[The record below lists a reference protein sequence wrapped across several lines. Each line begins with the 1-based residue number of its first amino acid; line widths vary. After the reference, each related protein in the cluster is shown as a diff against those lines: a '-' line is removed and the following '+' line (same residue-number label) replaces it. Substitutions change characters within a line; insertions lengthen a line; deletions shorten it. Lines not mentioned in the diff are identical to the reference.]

1 MTETTIALTLPIRRV
16 VLGNS
21 AVPPPAWLRTQHQR
35 LAHNE
40 PIKNGSSRA
49 AKSAAVQSL
58 EEHLAEQLAAL
69 ERATGQLHVAA
80 KTMQVHWQQVVV
92 PDIQRTAIELAHAI
106 ASKLV
111 MDRVLSD
118 QFPIENLVREV
129 IERLN
134 TEQPIVVKLHP
145 ADLAV
150 WQERVVSQAAI
161 NFGDRVQ
168 VQADANLKRGDCQAS
183 SGEVSIVYE
192 LRRQIEELRQQLVS

>member
-35 LAHNE
+35 LVHNS
-40 PIKNGSSRA
+40 PSKNESSRA

-58 EEHLAEQLAAL
+58 EEQLAEQLAAL
-69 ERATGQLHVAA
+69 DRATGQLHVAA

-145 ADLAV
+145 ADLVV

-161 NFGDRVQ
+161 SFGDRVQ
-168 VQADANLKRGDCQAS
+168 VQADASLKRGDCQAS

-192 LRRQIEELRQQLVS
+192 LRRQIEELRQQLIS